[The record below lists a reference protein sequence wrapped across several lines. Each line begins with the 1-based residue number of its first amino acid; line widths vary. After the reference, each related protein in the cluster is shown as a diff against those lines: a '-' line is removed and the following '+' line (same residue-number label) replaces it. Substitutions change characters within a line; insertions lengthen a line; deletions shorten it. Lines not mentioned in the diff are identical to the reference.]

1 MLSSY
6 TRVFTVIVDYGSVFI
21 TYGNEI
27 ESKGV
32 QFPGEMPLIKLIGA
46 ANLQS
51 PVIAR
56 KFLPLCHRNS

>member
-1 MLSSY
+1 MLGSY

-32 QFPGEMPLIKLIGA
+32 QFPGEMPLLKINGGG
-46 ANLQS
+46 
-51 PVIAR
+51 
-56 KFLPLCHRNS
+56 